1 MIQHLQLKETLLVFF
16 FFLKK
21 KVVSI
26 LKYVYSINIT
36 LIFLS

>member
-16 FFLKK
+16 FKK

-26 LKYVYSINIT
+26 LKYAYSINKT